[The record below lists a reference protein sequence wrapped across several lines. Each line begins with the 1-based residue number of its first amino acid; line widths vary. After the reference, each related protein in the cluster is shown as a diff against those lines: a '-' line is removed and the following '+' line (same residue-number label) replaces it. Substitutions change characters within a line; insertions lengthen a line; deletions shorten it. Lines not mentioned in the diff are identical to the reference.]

1 MNYKTL
7 VKKQTLT
14 RLITQLKE
22 NGITAEVV
30 ATGNEA
36 LEKIKSY
43 IPQGASVMNGSSTT
57 LQQIG
62 FVDYLKGTTHGWN
75 NLHAAIIAEKNP
87 EKQAALRQQ
96 AVFSDYYLGS
106 AHAVTEA
113 GELVIASASG
123 SQLPHLVYT
132 SSNIILVV
140 GAQKIVPTLEDA
152 LQRIKEHV
160 FPLEDARM
168 KSVGYGGSVLAKL
181 LVLFREPA
189 MMKRT
194 VRVIFVD
201 EVLGF

>member
-1 MNYKTL
+1 MNYEALADTTTITNLMKTL
-7 VKKQTLT
+7 T
-14 RLITQLKE
+14 E
-22 NGITAEVV
+22 NGIAAELVE
-30 ATGNEA
+30 TGEAA
-36 LEKIKSY
+36 LEKIKGY
-43 IPQGASVMNGSSTT
+43 IPSGASIMNGSSTT

-62 FVDYLKGTTHGWN
+62 FVEYLKANTHGWN
-75 NLHAAIIAEKNP
+75 NLHDPVFAEKNP
-87 EKQAALRQQ
+87 EKQMALRRQ
-96 AVFSDYYLGS
+96 ALFADYYLGS
-106 AHAVTEA
+106 VHAITEA

-132 SSNIILVV
+132 SPNIIFVI
-140 GAQKIVPTLEDA
+140 GTQKIVPTLEDA
-152 LQRIKEHV
+152 LRRIKEHV

-194 VRVIFVD
+194 VRVLFVN